1 MEKEALSLHEL
12 NLNVRSVIKT
22 AFGQPVWVTAEIS
35 ELKENRNGHCYLE
48 LIEKDDHGSNIKA
61 RARGIIWA
69 YTYRMLKPYFETT
82 TGQAFQAGIKVMVM
96 VSVEF
101 HEQYG
106 FSLEVK
112 DIEPAFTLGDIERQ
126 KQEIVERL
134 MDEGVF
140 DMNRQTELNL
150 CPQKLAII
158 SSPTAAGF
166 TDFMNQLENN
176 PYGYVFYTRLFPTT
190 MQGMETESSMTTAFE
205 KIYQYEGFFDAVVII
220 RGGGASIDLHCF
232 NNYNLA
238 YLVTQFPIPVITGIG
253 HEKDETILD
262 LVAFQ
267 KLKTPTAV
275 AEFLVDKLAGV
286 ESYID
291 DLNYK
296 VAESVTENINNA
308 KTLITMSGH
317 KLSSL
322 IARIMTT
329 EKVNI
334 ERLISR
340 IPRLADRFIDKK
352 QSALQRILQR
362 TSVSAPEKLQKN
374 HELLFKAEVTCK
386 LIVRNYLKTE
396 KLKHQHFTDSLHAL
410 SPESILKRGY
420 SISTMKGKPL
430 MSANSVKKGD
440 KIETLLYLGKVKS
453 TVTGTDS

>member
-1 MEKEALSLHEL
+1 MEKKTLTLQEL
-12 NLNVRSVIKT
+12 NLNVRSVIKS
-22 AFGQPVWVTAEIS
+22 AFNQPVWIIAEIS
-35 ELKENRNGHCYLE
+35 DLKENRNGHCYLE
-48 LIEKDDHGSNIKA
+48 LVEKDDHGSNIRA
-61 RARGIIWA
+61 RARGIVWA

-82 TGQAFQAGIKVMVM
+82 TGQMFQAGIKVMVM

-106 FSLEVK
+106 FSLEIK

-134 MDEGVF
+134 LGEGVF
-140 DMNRQTELNL
+140 DMNRQTELSL

-158 SSPTAAGF
+158 SSPTAAGY
-166 TDFMNQLENN
+166 TDFINQLENN
-176 PYGYVFYTRLFPTT
+176 PYGYVFYTRLFPTV
-190 MQGMETESSMTTAFE
+190 MQGTETETSMTAAFE
-205 KIYQYEGFFDAVVII
+205 KIYQYEDFFDAVVII

-238 YLVTQFPIPVITGIG
+238 YLVTQFPIPVFTGIG

-262 LVAFQ
+262 LVAYQ

-275 AEFLVDKLAGV
+275 AEFLVDKLAGF

-296 VAESVTENINNA
+296 VAENVIEKINNA
-308 KTLITMSGH
+308 KTSITMNGH

-322 IARIMTT
+322 IARIMTK

-362 TSVSAPEKLQKN
+362 TSVSAPEKLQKS
-374 HELLFKAEVTCK
+374 HELLFKAEVSCK
-386 LIVRNYLKTE
+386 LIVRNFMKT
-396 KLKHQHFTDSLHAL
+396 KMLNHRHFSDSLHCL
-410 SPESILKRGY
+410 TPESILKRGY
-420 SISTMKGKPL
+420 SITTMKGKPL
-430 MSANSVKKGD
+430 LSVNSVKKGD

-453 TVTGTDS
+453 TVTRIDP